1 MPEDRESPPWAN
13 AGLPRPFVIQ
23 EIAQETGRV
32 KRFALSGPLPAQPG
46 QFAML
51 WLPGI
56 DEKPFSL
63 MHDDPLTIAVAQVGP
78 FTEALHAR
86 RTGDSVWARGPFG
99 RGFTI
104 VGARLLLIGGGYGA
118 APLAFLARRARAQG
132 AHVAAVL
139 GARTAG
145 DLLLPGHFRS
155 LGCEVLTCT
164 DDGSDGHCML
174 ADEAARRALDAGA
187 YDALYACGPAPMLAA
202 VEALAR
208 QRELPAQLSREA
220 FMRCGIGVCGSC
232 SCGDQL
238 VCRDGPVFAVGGAPG
253 LAR

>member
-1 MPEDRESPPWAN
+1 
-13 AGLPRPFVIQ
+13 
-23 EIAQETGRV
+23 
-32 KRFALSGPLPAQPG
+32 
-46 QFAML
+46 
-51 WLPGI
+51 
-56 DEKPFSL
+56 
-63 MHDDPLTIAVAQVGP
+63 
-78 FTEALHAR
+78 
-86 RTGDSVWARGPFG
+86 
-99 RGFTI
+99 
-104 VGARLLLIGGGYGA
+104 
-118 APLAFLARRARAQG
+118 
-132 AHVAAVL
+132 
-139 GARTAG
+139 
-145 DLLLPGHFRS
+145 
-155 LGCEVLTCT
+155 
-164 DDGSDGHCML
+164 ML